1 MAYISFD
8 KRQLVN
14 LEFTMNKEILRSN
27 RSGAFYNTTIIGC
40 NTRKYHGLLV
50 MPQPRLDNNNHVLL
64 SSVDE
69 TIIANKEEFHLG
81 VRQYQDGT
89 VAPRGHKYL
98 REFTAEPIPK
108 LKYRVGSSILTKEY
122 IFGDK
127 EPRIF
132 IRYTLE
138 EASQPITLRLA
149 PFLAFRNVHMVTHEN
164 YVANRKYISLRNGAA
179 WQMYEN
185 YDTLCFQVS
194 KAVQYTHCP
203 DWYKNIF
210 YIREFERGYDATEDL
225 YVPGFFEVTMKKGEC
240 VVVSA
245 GIEERNPVLFKK
257 QFEKQIENRI
267 PRDSFEHCLQN
278 SAQQFIIRNDKGTRM
293 FAGFP
298 WFGSCSRDTFLSLP
312 GICLANGDEKT
323 FREMLKY
330 FIERM
335 HGAFFPH
342 KYYQKS
348 LYYTAVDSPLW
359 FFMNLQKY
367 ESMLGKSRR
376 HIWREY
382 GDVIITILD
391 SFINGTD
398 FNVKAQDNGLLYAGN
413 ENLALTWMNVFCD
426 GKPWT
431 PRTGYAIEVNALWY
445 NALRYGV
452 ELLKAADK
460 YNIHLK
466 KWQDYAERIEK
477 SFVTTFYDEEKNIF
491 YDFVNEN
498 EKNEQVRPN
507 MLIAASLRYSPLKDE
522 LKKRILDITRSEL
535 LTIRGLRSLSPRD
548 VEYKGVTIGNHRERE
563 QAYHNGTVFPWLIM
577 PYIDLCARLYGK
589 TALPYLED
597 MYNGFEQAI
606 FENGIGS
613 LSEIYDGNPPHEA
626 RGCISQSTSVAALLY
641 LNYVINYLSDNSNDA
656 IHRISKNIKR

>member
-8 KRQLVN
+8 KQHLVN

-50 MPQPRLDNNNHVLL
+50 VPQPQLDNNNHVLL
-64 SSVDE
+64 SSIDE

-81 VRQYQDGT
+81 VHEYSDGT

-108 LKYRVGSSILTKEY
+108 LRYRVGSSIFTKEY
-122 IFGDK
+122 IFEEK
-127 EPRIF
+127 EPRIL

-138 EASQPITLRLA
+138 ESTQPITLRLM

-164 YVANRKYISLRNGAA
+164 HEANRKYTPVKNGAA
-179 WQMYEN
+179 WQMYSN
-185 YDTLCFQVS
+185 YDTLYFQIS
-194 KAVQYTHCP
+194 KANEYTHCP
-203 DWYKNIF
+203 DWYRNLF
-210 YIREFERGYDATEDL
+210 YIREFERGYDATEDS
-225 YVPGFFEVTMKKGEC
+225 YVPGFFELTMRKGDC

-245 GIEERNPVLFKK
+245 GLSERNPALFKK
-257 QFEKQIENRI
+257 QFESQIDHRI

-278 SAQQFIIRNDKGTRM
+278 SAEQFIIRGEEGTRM

-330 FIERM
+330 LIERM
-335 HGAFFPH
+335 QGAFFPH

-359 FFMNLQKY
+359 FFMDLQKY
-367 ESMLGKSRR
+367 ESMLKKSLKS
-376 HIWREY
+376 IWRDY
-382 GDVIITILD
+382 GTVVTTILD
-391 SFINGTD
+391 SYINGTD
-398 FNVKAQDNGLLYAGN
+398 FNVKAQENGLLYAGN
-413 ENLALTWMNVFCD
+413 ENVALTWMNVFCD
-426 GKPWT
+426 GKPYT

-460 YNIHLK
+460 KNPNLPV
-466 KWQDYAERIEK
+466 WRDYAERIET
-477 SFVTTFYDEEKNIF
+477 SFVPMFYDADKNMF
-491 YDFVNEN
+491 YDYVNEH
-498 EKNEQVRPN
+498 EKNEMVRPN
-507 MLIAASLRYSPLKDE
+507 MLIAGSLRYSPLKDE
-522 LKKRILDITRSEL
+522 LKKRILDIARSEL

-548 VEYKGVTIGNHRERE
+548 NNYRGVTIGNHRERE

-577 PYIDLCARLYGK
+577 PYADLCVRLYRS

-597 MYNGFEQAI
+597 LYNGFEEAI

-613 LSEIYDGNPPHEA
+613 ISEIYDGNPSYEA

-641 LNYVINYLSDNSNDA
+641 LKYVIDLLKEGK
-656 IHRISKNIKR
+656 I